1 MVEIQ
6 RSRYITMINA
16 NRRNT
21 QSMDKDSELTILK
34 NLPTQ
39 YIK

>member
-6 RSRYITMINA
+6 RSITMINA

>member
-6 RSRYITMINA
+6 RSRYITMTNA

-34 NLPTQ
+34 NLPT
-39 YIK
+39 